1 MPRLLANNVTGTDL
15 RPIQSV
21 DEIDPLDIIGK
32 RTTPGAFMAKLF
44 STLGKPEWFLNK
56 TSLAAKGAI
65 PDMIGVRDYLTMIGN
80 VFTNGP
86 DPAYFID
93 YALSGVPFYY
103 GALDI
108 GTRCAPSLRAA
119 LDLIVQYANNRPGYH
134 DHRIFESN
142 GLTTLELV
150 PTTDL
155 GDGRPIIVETPLL
168 VFHGLASHCV
178 GEPVSDALVELR
190 HGPPRHEKRLRAAL
204 GCEVRFNAGR
214 DAITFPTSLCDR
226 PNVAHDPDI
235 WRAAL
240 HRCHEEHEDRKGQDG
255 LSRLRAI
262 VVKAMAESGAPP
274 HLHEVA
280 DRLGLSGRT
289 LIRRLKAE
297 GQTYQGLTDDLLR
310 EKCILMLAD
319 PDLTIARISEELG
332 YSDASGFHRSFRRWF
347 NTTPDEYRRKLRSAA

>member
-1 MPRLLANNVTGTDL
+1 MAQPQANDRAGIDPQLTRL
-15 RPIQSV
+15 R
-21 DEIDPLDIIGK
+21 DELDPLDIVGK
-32 RTTPGAFMAKLF
+32 RTTPGFFMAKLF
-44 STLGKPEWFLNK
+44 STLGRPEWFLNK
-56 TSLAAKGAI
+56 TSLTGRGAI
-65 PDMIGVRDYLTMIGN
+65 PDTITVRDYLTMIGN

-86 DPAYFID
+86 DPSYFIE

-103 GALDI
+103 GALDM
-108 GTRCAPSLRAA
+108 GTRYAPNLRAA
-119 LDLIVQYANNRPGYH
+119 LDLLVRYGNDRPGYH
-134 DHRIFESN
+134 SHRIFEGN

-150 PTTDL
+150 PMTNL
-155 GDGRPIIVETPLL
+155 GAGRPIIVETPLL
-168 VFHGLASHCV
+168 VFHGLAVHCA

-190 HGPPRHEKRLRAAL
+190 HGPPRHEKRLRDAM

-214 DAITFPTSLCDR
+214 DAITFPASLCNR
-226 PNVAHDPDI
+226 PSVAHDSDL

-240 HRCHEEHEDRKGQDG
+240 HRCHEEHENRKGQGG
-255 LSRLRAI
+255 LSRLRA
-262 VVKAMAESGAPP
+262 VVAKLMAENGSPP
-274 HLHEVA
+274 RLQEVA

-310 EKCILMLAD
+310 QKCMLMLAD

-347 NTTPDEYRRKLRSAA
+347 NTTPDDYRRKFLSAG